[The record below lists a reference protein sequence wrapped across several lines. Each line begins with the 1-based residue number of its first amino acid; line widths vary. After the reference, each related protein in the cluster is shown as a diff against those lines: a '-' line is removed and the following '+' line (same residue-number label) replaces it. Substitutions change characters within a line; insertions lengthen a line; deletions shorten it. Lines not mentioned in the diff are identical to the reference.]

1 MEGFGAQ
8 QGQTFPTIMLARVT
22 GDTVKKTA
30 LLHLICRLL
39 SMTDL
44 VAVAPTANLIAV
56 TMLITEVYQHV
67 EMEASTAAKRN
78 ITQAQVT

>member
-30 LLHLICRLL
+30 LLHLMYKLL
-39 SMTDL
+39 SMADL
-44 VAVAPTANLIAV
+44 VVVAPTANHIAV
-56 TMLITEVYQHV
+56 TMSITEVYQHV
-67 EMEASTAAKRN
+67 EMEASTAASRN